1 MSSYDAASPL
11 TDYDVRGCAQL
22 VGMSVGQVVVR
33 HVGHAA
39 SHLCQRPHPFWVTG
53 HATALP

>member
-1 MSSYDAASPL
+1 MSSYGAASTL

-33 HVGHAA
+33 HVGMLRPTSA
-39 SHLCQRPHPFWVTG
+39 SVLIRSG
-53 HATALP
+53 